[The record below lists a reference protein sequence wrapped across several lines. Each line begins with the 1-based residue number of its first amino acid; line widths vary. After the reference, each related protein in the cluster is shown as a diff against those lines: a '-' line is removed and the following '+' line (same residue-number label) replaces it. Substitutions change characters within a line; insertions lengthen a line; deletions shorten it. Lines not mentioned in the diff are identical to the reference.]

1 MSEQKLKHIERAKT
15 ILLVVLFFMTILLL
29 YLLWSPEYQSRFN
42 LPGILSQREKA
53 ETPEAE
59 SMLLPDKVAY
69 SYGDGSFVLLEKNP
83 QAAFT
88 FAIAQLK
95 KLNESNSKPVSEIT
109 AEQFKEGI
117 DQYKSAFLAF
127 DYGIPFSE
135 LCQRYDILSTAEFDN
150 IGDVYLIAFSEA
162 DKKSIF
168 TYDESMQK
176 YFRIVLDSESS
187 AVEDLFTII
196 TQEKSTAYYRSGTIF
211 GGENDTLIPLVFS
224 SRLSEIYYKEESEE
238 ASESVKKA
246 LAESLFGE
254 NFDFVRRITDNFGN
268 ITYMYGYGQ
277 KTFTSYVD
285 GIWEYKNEVLPGT
298 SNGFFGDL
306 ETSLSFVATHGTW
319 DSLDGQK
326 LEFYLADAR
335 KITDEK
341 KTGYQFSFDAFIMGE
356 KVFYEDGFPI
366 DIRILDGQVA
376 YYKRNVISVYPSQD
390 FNENPVTAQD
400 PANVVAQ
407 NYNYI
412 YNVMTDNTLSV
423 SEEEMFEYVA
433 GSIASVKTGLARIKN
448 DNVLQPAWIIHMN
461 NGSSFY
467 FSLYEAE
474 PIGLRK
480 YQ

>member
-1 MSEQKLKHIERAKT
+1 MSEQKIKRIEKAKT

-29 YLLWSPEYQSRFN
+29 YLLWSPENQSRFS
-42 LPGILSQREKA
+42 LPGILSQREQV

-59 SMLLPDKVAY
+59 SVLLPDKVAY
-69 SYGDGSFVLLEKNP
+69 SYGDGSFILLEKNP

-88 FAIAQLK
+88 FAITQLK
-95 KLNESNSKPVSEIT
+95 KLNESSSKLVSEIT

-117 DQYKSAFLAF
+117 DQYKSTFLSF
-127 DYGIPFSE
+127 DYGIPFSD
-135 LCQRYDILSTAEFDN
+135 LCKRYDILSTAEFDS

-168 TYDESMQK
+168 IYDKSTQK
-176 YFRIVLDSESS
+176 YFRIVLDSENS
-187 AVEDLFTII
+187 AVDDLFTII
-196 TQEKSTAYYRSGTIF
+196 TQEKTTPYYRVGTIF
-211 GGENDTLIPLVFS
+211 GGGNDTLIPLVFP
-224 SRLSEIYYKEESEE
+224 SRLSKIYYKEESEE

-285 GIWEYKNEVLPGT
+285 GVLEYKNEVLPGS

-306 ETSLSFVATHGTW
+306 EVSLSFVATHGTW

-335 KITDEK
+335 KITEEK
-341 KTGYQFSFDAFIMGE
+341 KTGYQFSFGAFIMGE

-366 DIRILDGQVA
+366 EVKILDGQVS
-376 YYKRNVISVYPSQD
+376 YYKRNVISVYPSQN
-390 FNENPVTAQD
+390 FNETPVMAQD

-407 NYNYI
+407 NYNHI
-412 YNVMTDNTLSV
+412 YNVMTNNTIAAN
-423 SEEEMFEYVA
+423 EETAFEYVA
-433 GSIASVKTGLARIKN
+433 NSISSVEAGLARIEN
-448 DNVLQPAWIIHMN
+448 ESSLQPAWIIRMA

-467 FSLYEAE
+467 FSLYEAR

-480 YQ
+480 